1 MSRIKAAII
10 DDGVDVSQF
19 SNIQSFTVKKDLSI
33 KKDFTAAKQYNHA
46 TTCMKIMKKFTDISN
61 VDWYSIKILDDDSK
75 LANINQFLKALE
87 LCAELGVKIIHLSIG
102 TSIYDDFEYVEKYVN
117 RLCDMGVIIVAAS
130 SNKGTVTYP
139 AYMNNVIGVKNNY
152 LLKDDKYIFNEN
164 PMDHIDFSAASAH
177 ILRSGKELN
186 VTMRSNSYAAP
197 IITAKVITILNNNES
212 ASFEKV
218 YNLLMKNSVN
228 KNCKVNTVY
237 FDPLSCA
244 DRVLLNIVS
253 DKDEEDFLPFSQIN
267 YPQYILHSE
276 TYKSELNE
284 IDLNRYDQIILS
296 FLSLQYQK
304 SEIISYF
311 LNNYNGKIAV
321 YHNDSF
327 FEYSSKN
334 RSEAERLW
342 LYKNKMFE
350 SLKADN
356 EENKINIPVVG
367 IHCESIQKLIN
378 IIYKLNYNFKS
389 DGYYCESFLEMSQAE
404 LLGFNVIPN
413 LNIKQFLC
421 KSSNFFN
428 CNIIIIG
435 FSNLNLIEKFND
447 FDVIICQDKYKK
459 ELSLIN
465 NDTVYIDCE
474 DDMYKKLIS
483 ILE

>member
-46 TTCMKIMKKFTDISN
+46 TTCMKIIQKFTDISN

-87 LCAELGVKIIHLSIG
+87 LCAELGVKIIMPEKTEQYNS
-102 TSIYDDFEYVEKYVN
+102 SIYLAINDFEYVEKYVN

-253 DKDEEDFLPFSQIN
+253 DKDEEQGFVDKVKSLFAPTDKDELQTEQKLYMIGFNAGFTLSNTSQGIKAQITSGTISQKPDNDKIMYTIPSLP
-267 YPQYILHSE
+267 
-276 TYKSELNE
+276 
-284 IDLNRYDQIILS
+284 
-296 FLSLQYQK
+296 
-304 SEIISYF
+304 
-311 LNNYNGKIAV
+311 G
-321 YHNDSF
+321 
-327 FEYSSKN
+327 SSG
-334 RSEAERLW
+334 S
-342 LYKNKMFE
+342 
-350 SLKADN
+350 
-356 EENKINIPVVG
+356 PVVNEYGKLVAVNFAGMTGTQSFNYG
-367 IHCESIQKLIN
+367 IQSKRVL
-378 IIYKLNYNFKS
+378 
-389 DGYYCESFLEMSQAE
+389 
-404 LLGFNVIPN
+404 
-413 LNIKQFLC
+413 QF
-421 KSSNFFN
+421 
-428 CNIIIIG
+428 
-435 FSNLNLIEKFND
+435 
-447 FDVIICQDKYKK
+447 V
-459 ELSLIN
+459 N
-465 NDTVYIDCE
+465 ND
-474 DDMYKKLIS
+474 
-483 ILE
+483 